1 MKIEHVI
8 ESVEHILDEK
18 KISNRRVYEYT
29 KNEKGLI
36 TPNGFT
42 EIIEQFLLDDFAP
55 KTKSIM
61 KLCRRTIGRLIAS
74 DKISAED
81 KDYITR
87 ELERLNDKHISIFNR
102 IESVDNRIAKTEKSK
117 KMFNDL

>member
-8 ESVEHILDEK
+8 ESAEHILDEK
-18 KISNRRVYEYT
+18 KISDKRVYEYT

-36 TPNGFT
+36 TPKGFT

-61 KLCRRTIGRLIAS
+61 KLCRRTISRIIGS
-74 DKISAED
+74 DKISEED
-81 KDYITR
+81 KTFIVE
-87 ELERLNDKHISIFNR
+87 ELERLNDKHISIINK
-102 IESVDNRIAKTEKSK
+102 IESVDNTIVKTEKDK
-117 KMFNDL
+117 KLFNS